1 MGVAKLSFW
10 FSMRPREQKVFF
22 ARICVLKLN
31 FTAISAH
38 DISTFIDVCEFS
50 EI

>member
-10 FSMRPREQKVFF
+10 FYIGPRVLKVFF
-22 ARICVLKLN
+22 ACICVLKLN

-38 DISTFIDVCEFS
+38 DISTFIAVCEF
-50 EI
+50 